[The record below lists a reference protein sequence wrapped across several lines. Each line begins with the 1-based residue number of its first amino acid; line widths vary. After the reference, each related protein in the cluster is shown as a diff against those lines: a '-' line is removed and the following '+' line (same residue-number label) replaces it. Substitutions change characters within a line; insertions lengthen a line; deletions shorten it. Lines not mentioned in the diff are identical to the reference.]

1 MTRFRITSATH
12 ADRVLALASSRGVV
26 RAAEVTALGVP
37 RAVLSRLVERGELLR
52 VGRGL
57 YTSPHAA
64 LTEHHTLV
72 EVAVRVPG
80 AVVNLLSALAFHG
93 LTDEVPH
100 AVWIALARGSH
111 RPGLDF
117 VDLEL
122 TLTAPGFLELGV
134 DAHQVEGRTVRVT
147 SPARTVVDCFKFRS
161 RVGLDVGL
169 RALRDY
175 LRRNRQGRTELWEMA
190 GLCRVRSVLRPY
202 LEAMST

>member
-1 MTRFRITSATH
+1 MRFRISSATH

-26 RAAEVTALGVP
+26 RAGEVTALGIP

-57 YTSPHAA
+57 YTSPHGP

-72 EVAVRVPG
+72 EVAARVPG
-80 AVVNLLSALAFHG
+80 AVFNLLSALAFHG
-93 LTDEVPH
+93 LTDELPH

-122 TLTAPGFLELGV
+122 TLTAPRFLELGV
-134 DAHQVEGRTVRVT
+134 DAHEVEGRTVRVT

-169 RALRDY
+169 HALRDY
-175 LRRNRQGRTELWEMA
+175 LKQHHHGRTELWEMA

-202 LEAMST
+202 LESMST